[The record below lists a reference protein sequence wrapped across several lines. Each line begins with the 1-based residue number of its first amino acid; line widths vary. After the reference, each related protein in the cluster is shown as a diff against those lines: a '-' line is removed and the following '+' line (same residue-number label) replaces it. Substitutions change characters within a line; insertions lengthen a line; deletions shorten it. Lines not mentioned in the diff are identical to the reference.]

1 MRKILLFVIIIISV
15 FPLFSQENTK
25 VFTFEDS
32 YLYSRFNGVDISP
45 DGRMIAYSLG
55 EKEKWDGNRNYNI
68 WLAISSNNSKIKL
81 TNSENNDW
89 NPKWSPDGSKIA
101 FLSSRS
107 GKTQVYM
114 ISVSG
119 GEAEEVTFVQNGINM
134 FQWIDKNTIAFISNE
149 PRDTS
154 IVNAEENADGGYV
167 VGTNYCTSALWTQT
181 IDHFELK
188 KITPGNYYI
197 SGMAAANDG
206 QSFLLI
212 TAKTSDLF
220 LSYTESKVLWVDEN
234 GNEILSFE
242 DAEDFSNPAI
252 SPDNSKACF
261 VGNTVGYSSNNALF
275 VMDKE
280 TESVKNLTEK
290 FDPTIQQ
297 LKWIDIDHI
306 SFKTPRNVYT
316 GIYSVSLGGNVE
328 TLLEPYYVI
337 DNYSLNPNTKEI
349 VFIGSSNNIPNE
361 LFVNKFGDAPENSLK
376 LTSVTEWITKKHLG
390 TSSVITY
397 SSGDGTKIE
406 AVLTFPYDYDEG
418 DEYPLLVLPHGGP
431 DGISM
436 DKFDSKAQ
444 LFAQAGLIVFQP
456 NFRGSIGYGSEFY
469 AANRGKL
476 GYVDYDDI
484 MSGVDYLV
492 KNKIAD
498 SDKLVVGGWS
508 YGGYI
513 TNWIIAHTKRFVAAV
528 SVAGISNTISNYAQ
542 SDINHGE
549 TADWEFE
556 GVPVYNKD
564 KFEHSSPF
572 EFLNDVGTPLLL
584 MHGESDTRV
593 NVMQSWEI
601 YRALI
606 DRAQDVE
613 LVLYPDAEH
622 SITSPKQHRDVMRRW
637 IAWYKKYLE

>member
-1 MRKILLFVIIIISV
+1 MKKFLILTILALSFFQS
-15 FPLFSQENTK
+15 FAQDNSEE
-25 VFTFEDS
+25 FTFEDS
-32 YLYSRFNGVDISP
+32 YLYSRFMGIDISP

-81 TNSENNDW
+81 TNSDQNDW

-107 GKTQVYM
+107 EKTQVYM

-119 GEAEEVTFVQNGINM
+119 GEAEEVTYVQNGVNV
-134 FQWIDKNTIAFISNE
+134 FQWIDNNTIAFVSDE

-154 IVNAEENADGGYV
+154 IVNAEENAGGGYI
-167 VGTNYCTSALWTQT
+167 VGTNYHTSALWTQT

-188 KITPGNYYI
+188 KITHGDYYI
-197 SGMAAANDG
+197 SDMAAASDG

-212 TAKTSDLF
+212 NAKNSDLF
-220 LSYTESKVLWVDEN
+220 INVTESKVLWVDEN

-242 DAEDFSNPAI
+242 DAENFSNPAI

-261 VGNTVGYSSNNALF
+261 VGNSTGYSINNALF
-275 VMDKE
+275 VMNKE
-280 TESVKNLTEK
+280 NGEVKNLTGE
-290 FDPTIQQ
+290 FDPTIEK
-297 LKWIDIDHI
+297 LKWIDVDHI
-306 SFKTPRNVYT
+306 SFKTPRNVHT
-316 GIYSVSLGGNVE
+316 GIYSINMTGNVE
-328 TLLEPYYVI
+328 TLLEPYYVV
-337 DNYSLNPNTKEI
+337 DDYSLNPNTKEI
-349 VFIGSSNNIPNE
+349 VFVGSSNNIPNE
-361 LFVNKFGDAPENSLK
+361 LFVNKFEDDPENSLK
-376 LTSVTEWITKKHLG
+376 LTSVTEWIMKKHLG
-390 TSSVITY
+390 TSKIISYNSV
-397 SSGDGTKIE
+397 DGTKIE
-406 AVLTFPYDYDEG
+406 AVLTLPYEYDEG
-418 DEYPLLVLPHGGP
+418 DEYPLLVIPHGGP

-436 DKFDSKAQ
+436 DKFNSKAQ
-444 LFAQAGLIVFQP
+444 LFAQAGFIVFEP
-456 NFRGSIGYGSEFY
+456 NYRGSIGYGSEFY

-484 MSGVDYLV
+484 MSGVDYLI

-508 YGGYI
+508 YGAYM
-513 TNWIIAHTKRFVAAV
+513 TNWIISHTKRFVAAV
-528 SVAGISNTISNYAQ
+528 SVAGISNTVSNYAQ

-549 TADWEFE
+549 TANWEFE
-556 GVPVYNKD
+556 GVPVYDKD
-564 KFEHSSPF
+564 KYEHSSPF
-572 EFLNDVGTPLLL
+572 DFLNNVGTPLLL

-606 DRAQDVE
+606 DRGQDVE
-613 LVLYPDAEH
+613 FVLYPGAEH
-622 SITSPKQHRDVMRRW
+622 SITSPKQRRDVMRRW
-637 IAWYKKYLE
+637 IEWYKKYLE